1 MNIKIIIPSY
11 NPTQKLIK
19 LVDDLIKNSFDNILI
34 VDDGSLEENK
44 KIYKKLP
51 KVVDIIYHANNK
63 GKGAALKTGIETIDK
78 EDAFITVDADGQH
91 KVEDVIKI
99 KKELKKSDIVIGK
112 RNFKNK
118 NVPFKSKLGNRF
130 SCFAF
135 KIITGKYCPDTQSGL
150 RGINSKY
157 KSLCTRIPGNRFE
170 YEMNLLI
177 DLANKNNKIT
187 YIDIE
192 TIYENNNKNTN
203 FRAIKDSLLIY
214 KNQLHLIGKWIFKFL
229 VSFILFFL
237 SYKLFKSFKISK
249 INRIFLANVISYIPY
264 LNKKTFETPS
274 LCMSIYIIQMVLSF
288 LIVYKFR
295 NSINIFALKIIVD
308 FVLSLVFKIFKISK
322 VENKI

>member
-1 MNIKIIIPSY
+1 MNVKIIIPSY
-11 NPTQKLIK
+11 NPNEKLIN
-19 LVDDLIKNSFDNILI
+19 LVNDLIKNSLDNILI
-34 VDDGSLEENK
+34 VDDGSFEENK

-51 KVVDIIYHANNK
+51 KIVDIIYHDNNK
-63 GKGAALKTGIETIDK
+63 GKGAALKTGIKTIDK

-118 NVPFKSKLGNRF
+118 NVPFKSRLGNNF
-130 SCFAF
+130 SSFAF
-135 KIITGKYCPDTQSGL
+135 RFITGKYCPDTQSGL

-157 KSLCTRIPGNRFE
+157 KELCINVPGNRFE

-177 DLANKNNKIT
+177 DLVNNGNNIS
-187 YIDIE
+187 YIDIA

-214 KNQLHLIGKWIFKFL
+214 KNQLNFIGKCIIKVL
-229 VSFILFFL
+229 VSFILFFAT
-237 SYKLFKSFKISK
+237 YKLFKKIGISK
-249 INRIFLANVISYIPY
+249 INRIFLSTIISYIPY
-264 LNKKTFETPS
+264 LNKKTFENPS
-274 LCMSIYIIQMVLSF
+274 LNMSIYIIQMLFSF

-295 NSINIFALKIIVD
+295 NLINLFAFKIIVD
-308 FVLSLVFKIFKISK
+308 VVLFLIINLLKKHKIKSKI
-322 VENKI
+322 